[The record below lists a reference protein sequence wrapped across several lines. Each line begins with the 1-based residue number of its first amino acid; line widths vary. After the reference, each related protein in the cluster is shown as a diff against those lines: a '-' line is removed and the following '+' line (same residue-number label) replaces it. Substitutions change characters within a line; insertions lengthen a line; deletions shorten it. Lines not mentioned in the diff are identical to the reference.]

1 MMNNGPTKLED
12 LTDIG
17 LGPMTKRVAL
27 VHDWLT
33 AYVGGERVLEQMIR
47 LFPDSELYTTIDV
60 LNDEER
66 KFLQGKTP
74 HTTFA
79 QHWPALR
86 RHYRKLLPLMMFA
99 IEQLDVSKCELVLS
113 SSASVGKGILTGPDQ
128 LHIAYVHSPMRYAWD
143 MQHQYLR
150 DSHLEHGLKSL
161 LARWLLHRARIWD
174 LRTAN
179 GVDHFVAN
187 SRFIARRIWKV
198 YRRQAT
204 VIYPPVDV
212 DAFAL
217 REKKEDFYLTV
228 SRMVPY
234 KKIPMI
240 VEAFAQL
247 PQRRLIV
254 IGDGTEMARVR
265 KIAGPNVELLGYQS
279 SATVRAY
286 MQRARAFVF
295 AAEEDFGIAPVEAQ
309 ACGTPLIAFG
319 RGGALE
325 TVRGL
330 DHPKPTGIFFA
341 EQSPAAIAAAV
352 TEFERNEAKFD
363 PRSCRESAQR
373 FSPNV
378 FRDRYGRFVRN
389 CWSAFKSGSSSGGAS
404 RLRLREHDEEDP
416 NTLAQ
421 IG

>member
-1 MMNNGPTKLED
+1 MNGTPTKLED
-12 LTDIG
+12 AGLAQLTRRI
-17 LGPMTKRVAL
+17 AL

-33 AYVGGERVLEQMIR
+33 AYVGGERVLEQMLR
-47 LFPDSELYTTIDV
+47 LFPAAELFTTIDV
-60 LNDEER
+60 LNAEER
-66 KFLQGKTP
+66 KFLQGKVP

-79 QHWPALR
+79 QNWPLLR

-99 IEQLDVSKCELVLS
+99 VEQLDVSESELVLS

-150 DSHLEHGLKSL
+150 DAHLEHGLKSL
-161 LARWLLHRARIWD
+161 LARWLLHRARLWD

-198 YRRQAT
+198 YRREAT

-212 DAFAL
+212 DAFQL
-217 REKKEDFYLTV
+217 SERKDDFYLTV

-240 VEAFAQL
+240 VEAFRHL
-247 PQRRLIV
+247 PQRRLVV

-265 KIAGPNVELLGYQS
+265 KMAGPNVELLGFQS
-279 SATVRAY
+279 SEVVRDY

-309 ACGTPLIAFG
+309 ACGTPVIAFG

-330 DHPKPTGIFFA
+330 EHARPTGIFFA

-352 TEFERNEAKFD
+352 TEFEHNESKFD
-363 PRSCRESAQR
+363 PRSCRDNSQR
-373 FSPNV
+373 FSPSV
-378 FRDRYGRFVRN
+378 FRERYGHFVRN
-389 CWSAFKSGSSSGGAS
+389 CWAAFKSGELAAGAAES
-404 RLRLREHDEEDP
+404 
-416 NTLAQ
+416 LAAN
-421 IG
+421 G